1 MYKKT
6 KFGFFSGH
14 EKGVPATSPASE
26 AAMRA
31 FKAAELYPH
40 NYYFP
45 EYVAKLA
52 FEKAS
57 FATPH
62 AGLDDESALKS
73 ESEYK
78 ENIKNALYYSEVA
91 LSLNP
96 NLELARK
103 LYAHSL
109 AEKGEIDKAISFWE
123 TQVVDREFWN
133 FHNHDFLARFY
144 LRASD
149 PESLEKA
156 VREIPLVGDAELRKE
171 LTELKKLIGR

>member
-6 KFGFFSGH
+6 KFGFFGGH
-14 EKGVPATSPASE
+14 GKEVSATSSASH
-26 AAMRA
+26 AASQA

-45 EYVAKLA
+45 AYAAKLA
-52 FEKAS
+52 FEEAL
-57 FATPH
+57 A
-62 AGLDDESALKS
+62 AGSSIE
-73 ESEYK
+73 
-78 ENIKNALYYSEVA
+78 YSEKIKMA
-91 LSLNP
+91 LHFSKMAVNINP
-96 NLELARK
+96 YDSEARM

-109 AEKGEIDKAISFWE
+109 AEKGEVAEAISFWE
-123 TQVVDREFWN
+123 TQVIDREFWN

-171 LTELKKLIGR
+171 PTELKKLIGR